1 MAVVTTIRLDLSRLR
16 EFEEFADQ
24 FPFAISLGMNRTAK
38 LARDQLVREL
48 PQHFTVRNAW
58 TKKGIGIGPD
68 RGSYKGASKNDLRL
82 SIFGRHEYLEVHSEG
97 GKRPQSDQRIGA
109 IPIGARAN
117 ENDELKRRNDWPL
130 NLIRR
135 GLAYRPGI
143 DRRRKILRTKTT
155 KTGPDGRTRT
165 RTKTTKSAI
174 PPLAHGQVV
183 RASRLHPTAQPGTVL
198 WYIQDDSRTEL
209 KKRWPIEATV
219 KDVFN
224 REFSDQLYRAIVKA
238 IRDRRRR

>member
-38 LARDQLVREL
+38 LARDELVREL
-48 PQHFTVRNAW
+48 PLHFRVRNAW

-82 SIFGRHEYLEVHSEG
+82 SIFGRHEYLEVHSTG

-109 IPIGARAN
+109 VPIGARAN
-117 ENDELKRRNDWPL
+117 PDDELKRRNDWPL

-143 DRRRKILRTKTT
+143 DRRRKVMRSKVTKVG
-155 KTGPDGRTRT
+155 KDGKART
-165 RTKTTKSAI
+165 RTKTTKTAV
-174 PPLAHGQVV
+174 PQLAHGQIV
-183 RASRLHPTAQPGTVL
+183 RASKKHPTAEPGTVL
-198 WYIQDDSRTEL
+198 WYIQDDSRTQL
-209 KKRWPIEATV
+209 PKRWPIAGTV
-219 KDVFN
+219 SDVFD
-224 REFSDQLYRAIVKA
+224 REFPDQLYRAIVKA
-238 IRDRRRR
+238 IRTRRR